1 MGEIFRK
8 FSSRDGKV
16 SKVGDREGHER
27 VGRQMAD
34 AFYPFVGEGPADI
47 PGLATPAAGQQG
59 NAADSQPTPVP
70 SAAATLAE
78 PVSMRAAMPENSPA
92 LDPMAASQPPANPT
106 PTPIQ
111 PTSTHD
117 PKAHVLGAV
126 VSNPARIAV
135 FDDPAAAPR
144 VVVVQPKDIRTYLEE
159 VTATVTR
166 LAKEQGG
173 RISFTVIREVVE
185 NLVHAYFIEPTIS
198 ILDGGN
204 TIRFSD
210 QGPGISEKSR
220 ALEYGTTSATEEMK
234 RYIRGVGSGLPYAQQ
249 YMEDHGGSLT
259 IEDNIHSGTIV
270 TISLPTEGSTMS
282 KRGAAGSEGMA
293 AQMANAQLTG
303 MSYAATPMPGV
314 RTPDAYQMMAPQR
327 GMAQPANNQLAD
339 YPQQGAPMPGYPQQV
354 GYPTQQ
360 MPAYQQQPAF
370 AQQGYAPYGYPQP
383 HPYGTYQP
391 AYQQVAGPQQA
402 APEPPATA
410 PQPAAG
416 AILDLSDRAQQVLEW
431 LAEHES
437 VGPTD
442 LTKAYGGSL
451 STWTR
456 QLQELEDQGILR
468 KRGQKRYLTS
478 AGRTLI

>member
-1 MGEIFRK
+1 M
-8 FSSRDGKV
+8 
-16 SKVGDREGHER
+16 SKVGGGNEHGR

-47 PGLATPAAGQQG
+47 PGL
-59 NAADSQPTPVP
+59 SQPANDDARHKAARTPD
-70 SAAATLAE
+70 
-78 PVSMRAAMPENSPA
+78 PA
-92 LDPMAASQPPANPT
+92 
-106 PTPIQ
+106 
-111 PTSTHD
+111 
-117 PKAHVLGAV
+117 AHVLGTV

-144 VVVVQPKDIRTYLEE
+144 VVVVQPKDIRSYLEE

-210 QGPGISEKSR
+210 QGPGIREKGR

-249 YMEDHGGSLT
+249 YMEDHGGTLT

-270 TISLPTEGSTMS
+270 TISLPSEGEGMLR
-282 KRGAAGSEGMA
+282 RGAPAASGGQATPVAQPQGYPQQMAPYPQQAA
-293 AQMANAQLTG
+293 AQQMAPQQATAVPQQ
-303 MSYAATPMPGV
+303 AATPYQQ
-314 RTPDAYQMMAPQR
+314 AYPPYGYPQQA
-327 GMAQPANNQLAD
+327 GYGTYPVQ
-339 YPQQGAPMPGYPQQV
+339 YPQQGAPQQV
-354 GYPTQQ
+354 P
-360 MPAYQQQPAF
+360 PQPALAPQ
-370 AQQGYAPYGYPQP
+370 AQ
-383 HPYGTYQP
+383 
-391 AYQQVAGPQQA
+391 
-402 APEPPATA
+402 ATA
-410 PQPAAG
+410 PQEVGQAPSSL
-416 AILDLSDRAQQVLEW
+416 LDLGERAQQVLEW

-442 LTKAYGGSL
+442 LTRAYGGSL

-456 QLQELEDQGILR
+456 QLQDLEDQGILR

-478 AGRTLI
+478 AGRALI

>member
-1 MGEIFRK
+1 
-8 FSSRDGKV
+8 
-16 SKVGDREGHER
+16 
-27 VGRQMAD
+27 MAD

-59 NAADSQPTPVP
+59 NVADTQPTPAPGAV
-70 SAAATLAE
+70 ATQN
-78 PVSMRAAMPENSPA
+78 PTPENSQIG
-92 LDPMAASQPPANPT
+92 DPMATPQPPASPAHAGARPETT
-106 PTPIQ
+106 P
-111 PTSTHD
+111 D
-117 PKAHVLGAV
+117 PKVHVLGAV

-270 TISLPTEGSTMS
+270 TISLPTAIFPA
-282 KRGAAGSEGMA
+282 R
-293 AQMANAQLTG
+293 ANPHRQL
-303 MSYAATPMPGV
+303 
-314 RTPDAYQMMAPQR
+314 R
-327 GMAQPANNQLAD
+327 
-339 YPQQGAPMPGYPQQV
+339 
-354 GYPTQQ
+354 
-360 MPAYQQQPAF
+360 
-370 AQQGYAPYGYPQP
+370 
-383 HPYGTYQP
+383 
-391 AYQQVAGPQQA
+391 
-402 APEPPATA
+402 A
-410 PQPAAG
+410 PQPRAVNPARARGEARRTPPSRRGRRWGGARSPSRAWLRAPAACC
-416 AILDLSDRAQQVLEW
+416 
-431 LAEHES
+431 
-437 VGPTD
+437 
-442 LTKAYGGSL
+442 
-451 STWTR
+451 
-456 QLQELEDQGILR
+456 
-468 KRGQKRYLTS
+468 KRC
-478 AGRTLI
+478 

>member
-1 MGEIFRK
+1 M
-8 FSSRDGKV
+8 
-16 SKVGDREGHER
+16 SKVGGGNEHGR

-47 PGLATPAAGQQG
+47 PGLAQ
-59 NAADSQPTPVP
+59 
-70 SAAATLAE
+70 
-78 PVSMRAAMPENSPA
+78 
-92 LDPMAASQPPANPT
+92 PANDGARHEAAHT
-106 PTPIQ
+106 P
-111 PTSTHD
+111 D
-117 PKAHVLGAV
+117 PAAHVLGTV

-144 VVVVQPKDIRTYLEE
+144 VVVVQPKDIRSYLEE

-210 QGPGISEKSR
+210 QGPGIREKGR

-249 YMEDHGGSLT
+249 YMEDHGGTLT

-270 TISLPTEGSTMS
+270 TISLPSEGEGMLR
-282 KRGAAGSEGMA
+282 RGAPAASGGQATPVAQPQGYPQQMAPYPQQAA
-293 AQMANAQLTG
+293 AQQ
-303 MSYAATPMPGV
+303 
-314 RTPDAYQMMAPQR
+314 MAPQQASAFPQQA
-327 GMAQPANNQLAD
+327 MPQPAPAYQQAYPPYD
-339 YPQQGAPMPGYPQQV
+339 QQPYPAYGYPQQAGYGAYPVQYPTQYPQQGAP
-354 GYPTQQ
+354 QQ
-360 MPAYQQQPAF
+360 MPPQRALS
-370 AQQGYAPYGYPQP
+370 PQP
-383 HPYGTYQP
+383 QAP
-391 AYQQVAGPQQA
+391 AGQADDQGPSSL
-402 APEPPATA
+402 
-410 PQPAAG
+410 
-416 AILDLSDRAQQVLEW
+416 LDLGERAQQVLEW

-442 LTKAYGGSL
+442 LTRAYGGSL

-456 QLQELEDQGILR
+456 QLQDLEDQGILR

-478 AGRTLI
+478 AGRALI

>member
-1 MGEIFRK
+1 MEEIFRK
-8 FSSRDGKV
+8 FSSRDGKM
-16 SKVGDREGHER
+16 SKVGGREGHEK

-59 NAADSQPTPVP
+59 NVADTQPTPAPGAV
-70 SAAATLAE
+70 ATQN
-78 PVSMRAAMPENSPA
+78 PTPENSQIG
-92 LDPMAASQPPANPT
+92 DPMATPQPPASPAHAGARPETT
-106 PTPIQ
+106 P
-111 PTSTHD
+111 D
-117 PKAHVLGAV
+117 PKVHVLGAV

-249 YMEDHGGSLT
+249 YMEDHGGTLT

-270 TISLPTEGSTMS
+270 TISLPTGGSTML
-282 KRGAAGSEGMA
+282 KRGVAGTEGIA
-293 AQMANAQLTG
+293 AQMANAQLAG
-303 MSYAATPMPGV
+303 MPYAATPMPGV
-314 RTPDAYQMMAPQR
+314 PAPGASQMMAPQR

-339 YPQQGAPMPGYPQQV
+339 YPQQDIPMPGYPQQV

-360 MPAYQQQPAF
+360 MPGYQQQPAF

>member
-1 MGEIFRK
+1 MEEIFRK
-8 FSSRDGKV
+8 FSSRDGKM
-16 SKVGDREGHER
+16 SKVGGREGHEK

-59 NAADSQPTPVP
+59 NVADTQPTPAPGAV
-70 SAAATLAE
+70 ATQN
-78 PVSMRAAMPENSPA
+78 PTPENSQIG
-92 LDPMAASQPPANPT
+92 DPMATPQPPTSPAHAGARPETT
-106 PTPIQ
+106 P
-111 PTSTHD
+111 D
-117 PKAHVLGAV
+117 PKVHVLGAV

-249 YMEDHGGSLT
+249 YMEDHGGTLT

-270 TISLPTEGSTMS
+270 TISLPTGGSTML
-282 KRGAAGSEGMA
+282 KRGVAGAEGIA
-293 AQMANAQLTG
+293 AQMANAQLAG
-303 MSYAATPMPGV
+303 MPYAATPMPGV
-314 RTPDAYQMMAPQR
+314 PAPGASQMMAPQR

-339 YPQQGAPMPGYPQQV
+339 YPQQDIPMPGYPQQV

-360 MPAYQQQPAF
+360 MPGYQQQPAF

-391 AYQQVAGPQQA
+391 AYQQVASPQQA

-410 PQPAAG
+410 PQPGAG

>member
-1 MGEIFRK
+1 M
-8 FSSRDGKV
+8 
-16 SKVGDREGHER
+16 
-27 VGRQMAD
+27 
-34 AFYPFVGEGPADI
+34 
-47 PGLATPAAGQQG
+47 TP
-59 NAADSQPTPVP
+59 
-70 SAAATLAE
+70 
-78 PVSMRAAMPENSPA
+78 
-92 LDPMAASQPPANPT
+92 
-106 PTPIQ
+106 
-111 PTSTHD
+111 D
-117 PKAHVLGAV
+117 PKAYVLGAV

-270 TISLPTEGSTMS
+270 TISLPTEGSTML
-282 KRGAAGSEGMA
+282 KRGDARTEGMA
-293 AQMANAQLTG
+293 VQMANAQPSG
-303 MSYAATPMPGV
+303 MPYAARPMPGV
-314 RTPDAYQMMAPQR
+314 PAPDASQMMAPQR
-327 GMAQPANNQLAD
+327 GMAQPANNQLAG

-360 MPAYQQQPAF
+360 VPAYQQQPAY
-370 AQQGYAPYGYPQP
+370 AQQGYAPFGYPQP
-383 HPYGTYQP
+383 YPFGAFQP
-391 AYQQVAGPQQA
+391 AYQQVAGPQQPA
-402 APEPPATA
+402 SEQPATA
-410 PQPAAG
+410 PQPATG
-416 AILDLSDRAQQVLEW
+416 NILDLSDRAQQVLEW

>member
-1 MGEIFRK
+1 MEEIFRK
-8 FSSRDGKV
+8 FSSRDGKM
-16 SKVGDREGHER
+16 SKVDGRNERER

-47 PGLATPAAGQQG
+47 PGLATPANEGAGQ
-59 NAADSQPTPVP
+59 TPAQTP
-70 SAAATLAE
+70 
-78 PVSMRAAMPENSPA
+78 
-92 LDPMAASQPPANPT
+92 NPQT
-106 PTPIQ
+106 
-111 PTSTHD
+111 
-117 PKAHVLGAV
+117 HVLGTV

-144 VVVVQPKDIRTYLEE
+144 VVVVQPKDIRSYLEE

-210 QGPGISEKSR
+210 QGPGIREKGR

-234 RYIRGVGSGLPYAQQ
+234 QYIRGVGSGLPYAQQ
-249 YMEDHGGSLT
+249 YMEDHGGTLT

-270 TISLPTEGSTMS
+270 TISLP
-282 KRGAAGSEGMA
+282 SEGEGMLGRGTRALAGEKDVQA
-293 AQMANAQLTG
+293 AQMQ
-303 MSYAATPMPGV
+303 
-314 RTPDAYQMMAPQR
+314 
-327 GMAQPANNQLAD
+327 
-339 YPQQGAPMPGYPQQV
+339 GYPQQV
-354 GYPTQQ
+354 AAYPQQITPQQAMPQQGVLQMPPQQASQQ
-360 MPAYQQQPAF
+360 MPPQQATQQQGAPFPQQAMPYQQP
-370 AQQGYAPYGYPQP
+370 YPPYGYPQ
-383 HPYGTYQP
+383 QP
-391 AYQQVAGPQQA
+391 GYPMYPAQYAQQVAPQQ
-402 APEPPATA
+402 PAA
-410 PQPAAG
+410 PQPQIPARQTDSQQASTL
-416 AILDLSDRAQQVLEW
+416 LDLSERAQQVLEW
-431 LAEHES
+431 LVEHES

-442 LTKAYGGSL
+442 LTRAYGGSL

-468 KRGQKRYLTS
+468 KRGQKRYLTN
-478 AGRTLI
+478 AGRALI

>member
-1 MGEIFRK
+1 MEEIFRK
-8 FSSRDGKV
+8 FSSRDGKM
-16 SKVGDREGHER
+16 SKVGGREGHEK

-59 NAADSQPTPVP
+59 NVADTQPTPAPGAV
-70 SAAATLAE
+70 ATQN
-78 PVSMRAAMPENSPA
+78 PTPENSQIG
-92 LDPMAASQPPANPT
+92 DPMATPQPPASPAHAGARPETT
-106 PTPIQ
+106 P
-111 PTSTHD
+111 D
-117 PKAHVLGAV
+117 PKVHVLGAV

-210 QGPGISEKSR
+210 QGPGISEKS
-220 ALEYGTTSATEEMK
+220 LEYGTTSATEEMK

-249 YMEDHGGSLT
+249 YMEDHGGTLT

-270 TISLPTEGSTMS
+270 TISLPTGGSTML
-282 KRGAAGSEGMA
+282 KRGVAGAEGIA
-293 AQMANAQLTG
+293 AQMANAQLAG
-303 MSYAATPMPGV
+303 MPYAATPMPGV
-314 RTPDAYQMMAPQR
+314 PAPGASQMMAPQR

-339 YPQQGAPMPGYPQQV
+339 YPQQDIPMPGYPQQV

-360 MPAYQQQPAF
+360 MPGYQQQPAF

-416 AILDLSDRAQQVLEW
+416 TILDLSDRAQQVLEW

>member
-1 MGEIFRK
+1 MEEIFRK
-8 FSSRDGKV
+8 FSSRDGKM
-16 SKVGDREGHER
+16 SKVGGREGHEK

-59 NAADSQPTPVP
+59 NVADTQPTPAPGAV
-70 SAAATLAE
+70 ATQN
-78 PVSMRAAMPENSPA
+78 PTPENSQIG
-92 LDPMAASQPPANPT
+92 DPMATPQPPTSPAHAGARPETT
-106 PTPIQ
+106 P
-111 PTSTHD
+111 D
-117 PKAHVLGAV
+117 PKVHVLGAV

-249 YMEDHGGSLT
+249 YMEDHGGTLT

-270 TISLPTEGSTMS
+270 TISLPTGGSTML
-282 KRGAAGSEGMA
+282 KRGVAGAEGIA
-293 AQMANAQLTG
+293 AQMANAQLAG
-303 MSYAATPMPGV
+303 MPYAATPMPGV
-314 RTPDAYQMMAPQR
+314 PAPGASQMMAPQR

-339 YPQQGAPMPGYPQQV
+339 YPQQDIPMPGYPQQV

-360 MPAYQQQPAF
+360 MPGYQQQPAF

-391 AYQQVAGPQQA
+391 AYQQVASPQQA

-410 PQPAAG
+410 PQPGAG

-468 KRGQKRYLTS
+468 KRGQKRDLTS

>member
-1 MGEIFRK
+1 MEEIFRK
-8 FSSRDGKV
+8 FSSRDGKM
-16 SKVGDREGHER
+16 SKVGGREGHEK

-47 PGLATPAAGQQG
+47 PGRATPAAGQQG
-59 NAADSQPTPVP
+59 NVADTQPTPAPGAV
-70 SAAATLAE
+70 ATQN
-78 PVSMRAAMPENSPA
+78 PTPENSQIG
-92 LDPMAASQPPANPT
+92 DPMATPQPPASPAHAGARPETT
-106 PTPIQ
+106 P
-111 PTSTHD
+111 D
-117 PKAHVLGAV
+117 PKVHVLGAV

-234 RYIRGVGSGLPYAQQ
+234 HYIRGVGSGLPYAQQ
-249 YMEDHGGSLT
+249 YMEDHGGTLT

-270 TISLPTEGSTMS
+270 TISLPTGGSTML
-282 KRGAAGSEGMA
+282 KRGVAGAEGIA
-293 AQMANAQLTG
+293 AQMANAQLAG
-303 MSYAATPMPGV
+303 MPYAATPMPGV
-314 RTPDAYQMMAPQR
+314 PAPGASQMMAPQR

-339 YPQQGAPMPGYPQQV
+339 YPQQDIPMPGYPQQV

-360 MPAYQQQPAF
+360 MPGYQQQPAF

-391 AYQQVAGPQQA
+391 AYQQVASPQQA

-410 PQPAAG
+410 PQPGAG

>member
-1 MGEIFRK
+1 MEEIFRK
-8 FSSRDGKV
+8 FSSRDGKM
-16 SKVGDREGHER
+16 SKVGGREGHEK

-59 NAADSQPTPVP
+59 NVADTQPTPAPGAV
-70 SAAATLAE
+70 ATQN
-78 PVSMRAAMPENSPA
+78 PTPENSQIG
-92 LDPMAASQPPANPT
+92 DPMATPQPPTSPAHAGARPETT
-106 PTPIQ
+106 P
-111 PTSTHD
+111 D
-117 PKAHVLGAV
+117 PKVHVLGAV

-210 QGPGISEKSR
+210 QGPGISKKSR

-249 YMEDHGGSLT
+249 YMEDHGGTLT

-270 TISLPTEGSTMS
+270 TISLPTGGSTML
-282 KRGAAGSEGMA
+282 KRGVAGAEGIA
-293 AQMANAQLTG
+293 AQMANAQLAG
-303 MSYAATPMPGV
+303 MPYAATPMPGV
-314 RTPDAYQMMAPQR
+314 PAPGASQMMAPQR

-339 YPQQGAPMPGYPQQV
+339 YPQQDIPMPGYPQQV

-360 MPAYQQQPAF
+360 MPGYQQQPAF

-391 AYQQVAGPQQA
+391 AYQQVASPQQA

-410 PQPAAG
+410 PQPGAG